1 MSTSND
7 PEWLAGQR
15 EKLERAKAALEL
27 DIAFWKIVDGPDP
40 MDELA
45 GYRDA
50 VEQEEARAS
59 VQVEYDRMLLRVAD
73 HLNKPPHEI
82 APDRFIE
89 DPWWRVKR
97 QVRIAGRWVL
107 DALDLLDFDPPRDSD
122 L

>member
-89 DPWWRVKR
+89 DP
-97 QVRIAGRWVL
+97 
-107 DALDLLDFDPPRDSD
+107 
-122 L
+122 